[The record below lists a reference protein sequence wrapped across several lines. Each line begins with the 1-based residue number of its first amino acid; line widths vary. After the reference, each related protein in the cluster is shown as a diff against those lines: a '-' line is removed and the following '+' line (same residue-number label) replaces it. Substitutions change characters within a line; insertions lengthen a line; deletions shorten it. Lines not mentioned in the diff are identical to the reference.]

1 METPEPILGP
11 IGPPSARSARRKMTL
26 IVLASVLMIVGLGA
40 SAYYFAM
47 RPGTLRIAV
56 GPPNSDDVKVIQALT
71 QSFSRDGLRVR
82 LRPIMTDGAVASAAA
97 IGEGKADLAIV
108 RADLEI
114 PKNALAVAVL
124 RKNVAVLWV
133 PTPAK
138 PATGA
143 KRPSTK
149 KGAAKGPEE
158 ITKISQLAGKKVGVV
173 GRTPANIA
181 LLKVIL
187 SQYAVDPAKVEF
199 VQFATNEVAE
209 AVRGQKADVFMAAGP
224 VNSKITAEAI
234 AATSKDGGTPTF
246 LSIDLADAIAQNF
259 PKYEA
264 ADIPAGAFGGSPD
277 RPEDEV
283 KTISFPHLFV
293 ARQGLSESVV
303 GAFTRQLFAAR
314 LALMAEFPLSAK
326 IETPDTDKDAVIA
339 VHPGAAAFVD
349 GEEKS
354 FLDRYS
360 DYIWFV
366 LIGLSG
372 MGSAGAWLA
381 SYLRRDERNNNT
393 NLRGRLLDML
403 GIARKC
409 DSLSELDSMQAE
421 ADQILRETLTCY
433 EHGAIEEGSLNAFNI
448 ALEQFHN
455 AVADRKAVIALE
467 LPAQDATAATSD
479 NSPRPNMQL
488 LASGGM

>member
-1 METPEPILGP
+1 
-11 IGPPSARSARRKMTL
+11 
-26 IVLASVLMIVGLGA
+26 MIIGLGA

-47 RPGTLRIAV
+47 RPVTLRIAV
-56 GPPNSDDVKVIQALT
+56 GPSNSDDVKAIQALT
-71 QSFSRDGLRVR
+71 QSFSRDQLRVR
-82 LRPIMTDGAVASAAA
+82 LRPVITDGAVASAAA
-97 IGEGKADLAIV
+97 IGEGKADVAIV
-108 RADLEI
+108 RADLDI
-114 PKNALAVAVL
+114 PKNALAVASL

-133 PTPAK
+133 PTPAGAKGAPAAVKSAGK
-138 PATGA
+138 PANAEDEEDEPVIKA
-143 KRPSTK
+143 KPAKKAKTTK
-149 KGAAKGPEE
+149 AKSAVASEPAAPKGPLP
-158 ITKISQLAGKKVGVV
+158 ITKISQLAGKRIGVI
-173 GRTPANIA
+173 GRTPANVS

-187 SQYAVDPAKVEF
+187 SQYAVDPAKVQI

-209 AVRGQKADVFMAAGP
+209 AVRSQKADVFMAAGP
-224 VNSKITAEAI
+224 INSKITAEAI
-234 AATSKDGGTPTF
+234 SATSKDGGAPTF

-283 KTISFPHLFV
+283 KTVSFPHLFV
-293 ARQGLSESVV
+293 ARQGLSDSIV

-354 FLDRYS
+354 FMDRYS
-360 DYIWFV
+360 DYIWFA
-366 LIGLSG
+366 LIGVSG
-372 MGSAGAWLA
+372 MGSIGAWVA
-381 SYLRRDERNNNT
+381 SYLRRDERTNNT

-409 DSLSELDSMQAE
+409 ESLKELDAMQAE
-421 ADQILRETLTCY
+421 ADQILRETLICY
-433 EHGAIEEGSLNAFNI
+433 EGGAIEEGSLNAFNI

-455 AVADRKAVIALE
+455 AVADRKAVIALD
-467 LPAQDATAATSD
+467 LPDQSAIQDGSQ
-479 NSPRPNMQL
+479 RPNVQL
-488 LASGGM
+488 LAGSAL